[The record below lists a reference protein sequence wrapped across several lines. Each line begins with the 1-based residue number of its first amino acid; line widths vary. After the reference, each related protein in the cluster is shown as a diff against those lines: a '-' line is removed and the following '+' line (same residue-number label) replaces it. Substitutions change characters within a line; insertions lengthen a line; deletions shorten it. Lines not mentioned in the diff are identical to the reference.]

1 MSRTWGA
8 LEMVEATDLMITW
21 GEGSRKGLGE
31 DEGNLRLPILVLDRR

>member
-8 LEMVEATDLMITW
+8 LEMVEATDLITC
-21 GEGSRKGLGE
+21 GEGRRKGLGE